1 MGDRKSD
8 AHGDGPAGTA
18 ELDYDREYSGRR
30 YRIGEFAAM
39 TGMSAS
45 RIRFYEKQGLFGGA
59 KERNGY
65 RYFTPQD
72 AFRANA
78 FRVLL
83 QYGFS
88 VDLAIEMIDSRQK
101 SDEFRCSL
109 VAQRQALERQA
120 ELLRYRQARI
130 AQALD
135 LLDLPDPEN
144 LPLASRFEVV
154 DMEDWLYVEASHGSD
169 FSVSQENADTIAH
182 FYEMLHVS
190 SCIRVIPMADLLG
203 EGPTVSPNYANGFKA
218 SEGWRVAPEDLP
230 HVRRLVMGKCLAA
243 RRMLTRAESLRRES
257 YAPALEFLSQRGY
270 RVRGDALL
278 LPGFLNLDGEG
289 SDVETL
295 YVPIA

>member
-1 MGDRKSD
+1 MGERRGE
-8 AHGDGPAGTA
+8 AHGGGPADEA

-59 KERNGY
+59 KEGNGY

-88 VDLAIEMIDSRQK
+88 VDLAIEMIDSRQQ

-130 AQALD
+130 AQALE

-169 FSVSQENADTIAH
+169 FSVSQENAETIAH

-190 SCIRVIPMADLLG
+190 SCIRVIPMADLVG
-203 EGPTVSPNYANGFKA
+203 EGPTVSPNY
-218 SEGWRVAPEDLP
+218 APEDLP

-243 RRMLTRAESLRRES
+243 RRMLTRAQSLRRES

>member
-1 MGDRKSD
+1 MGV
-8 AHGDGPAGTA
+8 DGERESAQR
-18 ELDYDREYSGRR
+18 DYEREYSGRR

-59 KERNGY
+59 KEQNGY

-88 VDLAIEMIDSRQK
+88 VDMAIEMIDSRQE
-101 SDEFRCSL
+101 SGEFRCSL
-109 VAQRQALERQA
+109 VAQHEALERQA
-120 ELLRYRQARI
+120 ELLRYRTERI
-130 AQALD
+130 ERALD
-135 LLDLPDPEN
+135 LLDMPDPAN
-144 LPLASRFEVV
+144 LPPASRFEIV
-154 DMEDWLYVEASHGSD
+154 DMEDWLYVEASHGAD
-169 FSVSQENADTIAH
+169 FSVSVENSEVIAH
-182 FYEMLHVS
+182 FYEMLHVTN
-190 SCIRVIPMADLLG
+190 CIRIIPAADLLG
-203 EGPTVSPNYANGFKA
+203 NGPTVSPNYGNGFRA
-218 SEGWRVAPEDLP
+218 SEGWRIQPEDMP
-230 HVRRLVMGKCLAA
+230 RVRRLVMGKCLVA
-243 RRMLTRAESLRRES
+243 RRMLTRAESLSRES
-257 YAPALEFLSQRGY
+257 YTPALEFLAEHGY
-270 RVRGDALL
+270 RVRADALL